1 MDWAANMS
9 GSSGMDTVR
18 PAKLAE
24 RVAEALQRDI
34 AAIGWPV
41 GRVFGSEAQLME
53 RYGVCRSTLR
63 EAVRQ
68 LERHGVVNMRRGS
81 GGGLV
86 ISRPARDSA
95 ALALAAYLELT
106 DVSFE
111 ELYEARELVE
121 SQAVMLAAER
131 LEEPDIPAARLLI
144 VELGQAQPGCFNTEL
159 QLLGRVRE
167 FVCQV
172 AGNPAIS
179 LLFEALQ
186 YVTVSGRTP
195 RDQHAW
201 LRVQEVFGEVRRLKI
216 GLLEALIAGNALEA
230 RERVRDKLRLTR
242 ELIVELRGSLK
253 RGPTSAM
260 SHLAAAPDFAF
271 GKVYDKSGHRL
282 AVVIARNIAASGL
295 GPGSRIGAEPDL
307 QALHGVSRAVLREA
321 VRTLELHAILRSR
334 RGPGGGLLV
343 DTPDPSYTVRLAVE
357 YLGQAQPLGP
367 HFHAVWK
374 TLQPAVAGFAAARLD
389 EHGRQRLQALLES
402 LQAASDVERLR
413 RSGEL
418 DRCIAE
424 LCGNRALALFARV
437 LSAVAESYPSGD
449 VAQWML
455 QRLGEHQARLGAAVL
470 AGDASLA
477 RRRMLD
483 HIRLIETGFGLVED

>member
-1 MDWAANMS
+1 
-9 GSSGMDTVR
+9 
-18 PAKLAE
+18 
-24 RVAEALQRDI
+24 
-34 AAIGWPV
+34 
-41 GRVFGSEAQLME
+41 
-53 RYGVCRSTLR
+53 
-63 EAVRQ
+63 
-68 LERHGVVNMRRGS
+68 MRRGS

-95 ALALAAYLELT
+95 ALALATYLELT
-106 DVSFE
+106 DVSFG
-111 ELYEARELVE
+111 ELYEARELIE

-131 LEEPDIPAARLLI
+131 LDEPDIPRARALIGELAAAQSDCFNAELRLL
-144 VELGQAQPGCFNTEL
+144 A
-159 QLLGRVRE
+159 RVRDFICE
-167 FVCQV
+167 M

-186 YVTVSGRTP
+186 YVTISGRTP
-195 RDQHAW
+195 REAHAW
-201 LRVQEVFGEVRRLKI
+201 ARVQQVFGQVRRLKI
-216 GLLEALIAGNALEA
+216 ALLEALIAGDGLQARALVSE
-230 RERVRDKLRLTR
+230 KLRITR
-242 ELIVELRGSLK
+242 ELIVELRGSLQ

-271 GKVYDKSGHRL
+271 GKVYDKSAHRL

-295 GPGSRIGAEPDL
+295 GPGARLGAEPDL

-343 DTPDPSYTVRLAVE
+343 ETPDPSYTVRLAVE
-357 YLGQAQPLGP
+357 YLGQAQPLSQ

-374 TLQPAVAGFAAARLD
+374 HLQLALAGFTA
-389 EHGRQRLQALLES
+389 QRLEPAGRRRLLEQ
-402 LQAASDVERLR
+402 LERLRLASDSERLR

-424 LCGNRALALFARV
+424 LSGNRALALFARV
-437 LSAVAESYPSGD
+437 LSALAESYPSGG
-449 VAQWML
+449 VAQWLL
-455 QRLGEHQARLGAAVL
+455 QRLGEHQARLGAALL

-483 HIRLIETGFGLVED
+483 HIRLIETGFGLIED

>member
-1 MDWAANMS
+1 MS
-9 GSSGMDTVR
+9 NSSGFALASTR
-18 PAKLAE
+18 TAKLAE

-41 GRVFGSEAQLME
+41 GQVFGSEAQLME
-53 RYGVCRSTLR
+53 RYGVSRATLR

-68 LERHGVVNMRRGS
+68 LERHGVADMRRGS

-95 ALALAAYLELT
+95 ALALATYLELT

-131 LEEPDIPAARLLI
+131 LDEPDIPRARQLI
-144 VELGQAQPGCFNTEL
+144 AELGEGDPDCFNAEL
-159 QLLGRVRE
+159 SLLGRVRD
-167 FVCQV
+167 FICQV

-195 RDQHAW
+195 RDPHAW
-201 LRVQEVFGEVRRLKI
+201 LRVQEVFGQVRRLKI
-216 GLLEALIAGNALEA
+216 GLLEALIAGDGLQA
-230 RERVRDKLRLTR
+230 RERVADKLSLTR

-260 SHLAAAPDFAF
+260 SNLAAAPDFAF
-271 GKVYDKSGHRL
+271 GKVYDKSAHRL
-282 AVVIARNIAASGL
+282 AVVIARGITASGL
-295 GPGSRIGAEPDL
+295 GTGARIGAEPDL

-321 VRTLELHAILRSR
+321 VRTLELHAIVRSR

-343 DTPDPSYTVRLAVE
+343 ETPDPSYTVRLAVE
-357 YLGQAQPLGP
+357 YLGQAQPLSQ

-374 TLQPAVAGFAAARLD
+374 NLQPAVVGFAAARLD
-389 EHGRQRLQALLES
+389 EEGRQRLQAQLDQLR
-402 LQAASDVERLR
+402 QASDMERLR

-418 DRCIAE
+418 DLCLAE
-424 LCGNRALALFARV
+424 LSGNRALALFVRV
-437 LSAVAESYPSGD
+437 LSALAESYPSGD
-449 VAQWML
+449 VAQWIL

-483 HIRLIETGFGLVED
+483 HIRLIETGFGLVEN